1 MRAVRF
7 ARYGG
12 SEVLELVEH
21 PDPRPA
27 PGQVVI
33 RMRAASINPRDWM
46 IRSGRYPFR
55 FMLPKLP
62 FVLGSDVA
70 GVVEAVADDVE
81 GLAPGDEVVA
91 MVPSSDGFGAYAE
104 LVAVRASVVAKK
116 PAGVSFE
123 DAGALPLA
131 ALTAL
136 QALRDD
142 GGLRAG
148 QRVVVAGASGGVGH
162 YGVQIARRLGASEVI
177 GVCSAKNADF
187 ARELGCD
194 RVIDYREARYEDE
207 LRDVDVI
214 FDAIGRTGFARAKK
228 ALGPK
233 GVYVSTVP
241 SAGLYVHA
249 LRSRLL
255 PIGRRAAIVLVRSR
269 RDDLEQLL
277 AWMADGDLRS
287 VIDTREGLEN
297 VRALH
302 DHSRSFRTRG
312 KNVIVA

>member
-1 MRAVRF
+1 
-7 ARYGG
+7 
-12 SEVLELVEH
+12 
-21 PDPRPA
+21 
-27 PGQVVI
+27 
-33 RMRAASINPRDWM
+33 
-46 IRSGRYPFR
+46 
-55 FMLPKLP
+55 MLPKLP

-104 LVAVRASVVAKK
+104 LVAVRGSAVAKK

-131 ALTAL
+131 GLTAL

-142 GGLRAG
+142 GGLKTG
-148 QRVVVAGASGGVGH
+148 MRVVVAGASGGVGH

-187 ARELGCD
+187 VRDLGCD

-207 LRDVDVI
+207 LRDIDVI

-228 ALGPK
+228 ALSPR

-241 SAGLYVHA
+241 SAGLYAQA

-269 RDDLEQLL
+269 RADLDEML
-277 AWMADGDLRS
+277 AWMAAGDLRS
-287 VIDTREGLEN
+287 VIDAREGLDN

-312 KNVIVA
+312 KNMIVG